1 MPGPEVSRSPNPPS
15 PGSGNAL
22 PSGAGHF
29 FARSKTLQATPEYR
43 CRVLA
48 CTAER
53 LTKAELRNADTRY
66 RLLKL
71 AGVRDAH
78 RTSRP

>member
-1 MPGPEVSRSPNPPS
+1 MPGPEVSSSPYPPALGK
-15 PGSGNAL
+15 PL

-29 FARSKTLQATPEYR
+29 FVLPTKPSQTAAEYR

-53 LTKAELRNADTRY
+53 LARAEIRNADTRY

-71 AGVRDAH
+71 AGASDAH
-78 RTSRP
+78 RPSRP